1 MQFLCADTY
10 FCPESELSS
19 IGECGRHVGVYACG
33 IDFVSEALFVRFVFG
48 DYTFAV
54 FRGIAGYVSQSLFK
68 GVDGFDGHLIIQ
80 KFRPETIVG
89 RWLQEGFRIFP
100 RKCAIG
106 FRVAYMSTFF
116 SDNGLQRLA
125 RSDNL
130 SL

>member
-19 IGECGRHVGVYACG
+19 VGECGRHVGVYACG
-33 IDFVSEALFVRFVFG
+33 IDFLSEALFVRFVFG

-89 RWLQEGFRIFP
+89 RWLQEGFRPIRRPEPDIFP
-100 RKCAIG
+100 Q
-106 FRVAYMSTFF
+106 
-116 SDNGLQRLA
+116 QRL
-125 RSDNL
+125 L
-130 SL
+130 HF